1 MTAIR
6 AAWLLLCLAMPA
18 WATPAIAASPTSDTT
33 TAIARPLDLSDL
45 AAPVFANFSARDGL
59 PEQVMVDVRTD
70 RDGFVWA
77 ASPQG
82 VHRYDGR
89 RWIASD
95 DPAMAHPA
103 NNLFVGHDGTLWVG
117 FRNHG
122 LARRAGDRWHVENAA
137 SGLPFAQ
144 IRRFAET
151 VDANGARTLWAMT
164 WDGHLMQRRNGRWI
178 ADPGDASLPRSMILS
193 MAQTT
198 GIGGVRRQWIGS
210 GSHGLWYRDEGTRD
224 WTQWHADDIDAS
236 QVESLL
242 VTRDADGEA
251 LWISAFGVGLLR
263 LDAHGLRRWT
273 QQGGELPT
281 NQLYDIAA
289 TPLPSGKSA
298 VWLASRSGLLRVHEG
313 RVQVFDRRHGLS
325 SDVIR
330 GLNAWRSPSGS
341 QVLWLATEAGISRTV
356 LDGSAW
362 STASL
367 MGSRSIGVFGVLVEP
382 DGKGGER
389 LWVGSSDEGLGL
401 YSDGHWRRFSAD
413 SGDLPTNSISM
424 IRPLADAAG
433 NRSLWIGTWGGELLR
448 VDDGPRFVRQ
458 ATPWPKL
465 TGQSVQH
472 ILRRDV
478 DGREEFWVGTR
489 LSGAWRLRQGV
500 WEQLRAPG
508 IEGQWRVS
516 QMVDQRDGDGRA
528 WLWASTDRGLARFD
542 GRDWVLF
549 DQGKGFLDD
558 QLSGLRLY
566 PDAQGKPILWMG
578 SARAGIIRVDIS
590 DPLHPRVLAETLP
603 PPPDPYTYGA
613 VRAPDGRFYVCSN
626 TGVQQLTPD
635 GKGGYTS
642 RAFNRRDG
650 MAHEEC
656 NGNAQLVDAHG
667 RFWTG
672 TLGGLA
678 VYDPGRET
686 ADTQPKPLRL
696 TGMHLDGKPQTG
708 ARLHVPPG
716 ATTVDV
722 EFALLS
728 WDRESESRFRTQLVG
743 LEDAP
748 TGWTAQGSRSFSA
761 LPPGDYTLRS
771 DARDHAGNQSTPIEI
786 PIHVEAH
793 WWQRWWAFS
802 AGVLA
807 LVLLGYAAA
816 LARTRVLRAQ
826 REALERRVAERT
838 TELDAANARLLD
850 LSYRDALT
858 GLANRRRL
866 LDALERTPAG
876 ATTALLFFDVDHF
889 KELND
894 RHGHPA
900 GDEVLRRI
908 VQAMASCT
916 PQEGLLARYG
926 GEEFACLL
934 PGMDTAQA
942 AAVAEDMR
950 AAVAAMSV
958 QIPDGPQDARVTVSA
973 GVASRALEST
983 EDRQRLL
990 RDADI
995 ALYQAKAAGRDCVRV
1010 SAG

>member
-1 MTAIR
+1 MTFIR
-6 AAWLLLCLAMPA
+6 AACLLLCLAVPA
-18 WATPAIAASPTSDTT
+18 WATVASTAPADS
-33 TAIARPLDLSDL
+33 TATRQLDLSDL

-82 VHRYDGR
+82 VSRYDGR
-89 RWIASD
+89 RWVASD
-95 DPAMAHPA
+95 DPAMAHPV
-103 NNLFVGHDGTLWVG
+103 NNLFVDAAGTLWAG

-122 LARRAGDRWHVENAA
+122 LARHDGQRWHVENAA
-137 SGLPFAQ
+137 SGLPYEQ
-144 IRRFAET
+144 IRRFAEM
-151 VDANGARTLWAMT
+151 VDARGKRSLWALT
-164 WDGHLMQRRNGRWI
+164 WDYHVMQRRDGRWI
-178 ADPGDASLPRSMILS
+178 KDPGDASLPGSMILS

-198 GIGGVRRQWIGS
+198 GVGGVRRQWLGT
-210 GSHGLWYRDEGTRD
+210 GSHGLWYRDEGSRD
-224 WTQWHADDIDAS
+224 WTQWHAKDIDAS
-236 QVESLL
+236 QIESLL
-242 VTRDADGEA
+242 VTRDGDGEA

-263 LDAHGLRRWT
+263 LDARGLRRWT

-289 TPLPSGKSA
+289 TPLPNGKSA
-298 VWLASRSGLLRVHEG
+298 IWIASRSGLLRVHDG
-313 RVQVFDRRHGLS
+313 RVQVFDRRHGLT

-356 LDGSAW
+356 LGGSAW

-382 DGKGGER
+382 DGRGGER

-401 YSDGHWRRFSAD
+401 YEDGHWRRFSAD
-413 SGDLPTNSISM
+413 SGHLPTNSISM
-424 IRPLADAAG
+424 IRAIPDATG
-433 NRSLWIGTWGGELLR
+433 GGRTLWLGTWGGDLLGIG
-448 VDDGPRFVRQ
+448 DGPSFTRQ

-465 TGQSVQH
+465 TGQSVQD
-472 ILRRDV
+472 IVRRTIG
-478 DGREEFWVGTR
+478 GRDEVWVGTR
-489 LSGAWRLRQGV
+489 LSGAWRLRDGHWQAMP
-500 WEQLRAPG
+500 APG
-508 IEGQWRVS
+508 VDGQWRIS
-516 QMVDQRDGDGRA
+516 RFIEHRDREGRD
-528 WLWASTDRGLARFD
+528 WLWAATDRGLARFD
-542 GRDWVLF
+542 GTHWTLLDSAH
-549 DQGKGFLDD
+549 GFPDD
-558 QLSGLRLY
+558 QLSGLQLFADELGR
-566 PDAQGKPILWMG
+566 PILWMG
-578 SARAGIIRVDIS
+578 SGRVGIIRVDIG
-590 DPLHPRVLAETLP
+590 DPLQPRVLPATLP

-635 GKGGYTS
+635 GRGGYTS
-642 RAFNRRDG
+642 RVFSRRDG
-650 MAHEEC
+650 MIHEEC
-656 NGNAQLVDAHG
+656 NGNAQLIDAHG

-678 VYDPGRET
+678 VYDPSRET

-696 TGMHLDGKPQTG
+696 TSMHVDGRPRPGKEL
-708 ARLHVPPG
+708 RVPAG
-716 ATTVDV
+716 ATTIDV

-728 WDRESESRFRTQLVG
+728 WDREAESRFRTQLIG

-748 TGWTAQGSRSFSA
+748 TPWTAQSSRSFSA
-761 LPPGDYTLRS
+761 LPPGDYRLRIE
-771 DARDHAGNQSTPIEI
+771 ARDHAGNASTPIDI
-786 PIHVEAH
+786 PIHVAAH
-793 WWQRWWAFS
+793 WWQRPEAYA
-802 AGVLA
+802 AGMLA
-807 LVLLGYAAA
+807 LLLLGYAAA

-826 REALERRVAERT
+826 REALEQRVAERT
-838 TELDAANARLLD
+838 AELDAANARLLE

-866 LDALERTPAG
+866 LDTLERTPAG
-876 ATTALLFFDVDHF
+876 ALTALVFFDVDHF
-889 KELND
+889 KDLND

-908 VQAMASCT
+908 VQALSSCT
-916 PQEGLLARYG
+916 PADALLARYG

-934 PGMDTAQA
+934 PGSDAMQA
-942 AAVAEDMR
+942 AAVAERMR
-950 AAVAAMSV
+950 AAVASMRV
-958 QIPDGPQDARVTVSA
+958 QIPDGPQDARVSVSA
-973 GVASRALEST
+973 GVASRILHAV

-995 ALYQAKAAGRDCVRV
+995 ALYQAKGAGRNCVRT